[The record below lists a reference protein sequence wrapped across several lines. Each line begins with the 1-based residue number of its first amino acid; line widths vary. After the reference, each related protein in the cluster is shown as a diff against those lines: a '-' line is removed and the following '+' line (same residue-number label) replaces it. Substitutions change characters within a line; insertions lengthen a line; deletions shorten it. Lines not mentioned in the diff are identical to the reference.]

1 MVHRHITFTVAEE
14 LWAYFEEHPESREL
28 LYEAANATLRE
39 EIRGEPGIVMVLH
52 SFGKDMKVNYH
63 LHVLTTEGGMAE
75 EEQWQGQSYIES
87 IR

>member
-52 SFGKDMKVNYH
+52 PFGKDMKVNYH
-63 LHVLTTEGGMAE
+63 LHVLTTEGGWLKRNNGKGKA
-75 EEQWQGQSYIES
+75 I
-87 IR
+87 